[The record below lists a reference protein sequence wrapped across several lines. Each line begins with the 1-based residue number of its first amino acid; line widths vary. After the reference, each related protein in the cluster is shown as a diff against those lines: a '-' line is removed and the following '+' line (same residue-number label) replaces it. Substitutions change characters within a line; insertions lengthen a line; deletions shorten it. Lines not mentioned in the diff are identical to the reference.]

1 MRPYANT
8 HTWEP
13 KTTTNDWEVLPD
25 DWASRLLKTLTLVI
39 ENTGANSG
47 DVRVLGSVDGGE
59 TYDLTLQSATTIA
72 SGEIVIV
79 DVSRYITDVRIEAK
93 TATLDAPTDI
103 IARAAGIAV

>member
-1 MRPYANT
+1 MRPYADT
-8 HTWEP
+8 HTWP
-13 KTTTNDWEVLPD
+13 SMTTTNDWEVLPP

-59 TYDLTLQSATTIA
+59 TYDLTLQSMTTIA

-79 DVSRYITDVRIEAK
+79 DVSRYTTHVRIEAK